1 MPKHTVMKVLGALIA
16 ILIGIGVLFWVK
28 KRKFERTNRAGVEQF
43 TNYSSKILVTSMEK
57 FAWGAAIA
65 CIVIG
70 GFLVL

>member
-1 MPKHTVMKVLGALIA
+1 MKVWGALIA

-28 KRKFERTNRAGVEQF
+28 RRKFERTNGAGIEQF
-43 TNYSSKILVTSMEK
+43 TSYSSKLMVTSMEK
-57 FAWGAAIA
+57 LAWGVAIT